1 MFFRYMVYSD
11 NLVLQGD
18 ETMNILQNIPLGAYK
33 INNSKIQ
40 QCNASGYT
48 ESGKKVGAA
57 NATVVQNAVNQDDN
71 IELSDTAKAFLKKS
85 EAKETTQWLDV
96 TKQGNGKYKISFDS
110 TAIISR
116 VLQQGYMMIDG
127 HQVTLDEKQLK
138 QLRNV
143 GLAMQKDR
151 EAVHNRMTL
160 EHDLAV
166 SRQQSD
172 AWKKQA
178 QSQNRAMNTATRMM
192 KGRKVSQDDEKE
204 LAQMFPELYRL
215 AKVAAAMEKIKEDQE
230 DHKISE
236 GNARQR
242 EEENTPKDYSVPQAG
257 DYPTYS
263 TDVNVEMTAGEL
275 QISSVREVTH
285 PAVNL

>member
-1 MFFRYMVYSD
+1 M
-11 NLVLQGD
+11 
-18 ETMNILQNIPLGAYK
+18 E
-33 INNSKIQ
+33 
-40 QCNASGYT
+40 
-48 ESGKKVGAA
+48 KVGTA
-57 NATVVQNAVNQDDN
+57 NATPVQNPVNQDDN
-71 IELSDTAKAFLKKS
+71 IELSDTAKAFLKKR
-85 EAKETTQWLDV
+85 EAKETT
-96 TKQGNGKYKISFDS
+96 NGLMLPSRAMVSDS

-127 HQVTLDEKQLK
+127 HQFILNEKQLK
-138 QLRNV
+138 QLRNA

-215 AKVAAAMEKIKEDQE
+215 AKEKIKEDQ
-230 DHKISE
+230 
-236 GNARQR
+236 
-242 EEENTPKDYSVPQAG
+242 
-257 DYPTYS
+257 
-263 TDVNVEMTAGEL
+263 
-275 QISSVREVTH
+275 
-285 PAVNL
+285 

>member
-1 MFFRYMVYSD
+1 
-11 NLVLQGD
+11 
-18 ETMNILQNIPLGAYK
+18 MNILQNIPLGAYK

-57 NATVVQNAVNQDDN
+57 NATVVQNVVNQDDN
-71 IELSDTAKAFLKKS
+71 IEVSDTAEAFLKKS
-85 EAKETTQWLDV
+85 ETKETTQWLDV

-116 VLQQGYMMIDG
+116 LLQQGYMMIDG
-127 HQVTLDEKQLK
+127 HQVTFDEKQLK
-138 QLRNV
+138 QFRNA

-160 EHDLAV
+160 EHELAV
-166 SRQQSD
+166 SRQQFG

-178 QSQNRAMNTATRMM
+178 QSQNRAMNTATSMM
-192 KGRKVSQDDEKE
+192 KGQKVSQDDEKE

-215 AKVAAAMEKIKEDQE
+215 AKEKIKEDQE
-230 DHKISE
+230 DRKIFE
-236 GNARQR
+236 ENARQR
-242 EEENTPKDYSVPQAG
+242 EEENTPKDYSVPQAV
-257 DYPTYS
+257 DYPTCKCRNGWWGIADKLCKRS
-263 TDVNVEMTAGEL
+263 N
-275 QISSVREVTH
+275 SSD
-285 PAVNL
+285 L

>member
-1 MFFRYMVYSD
+1 
-11 NLVLQGD
+11 
-18 ETMNILQNIPLGAYK
+18 
-33 INNSKIQ
+33 
-40 QCNASGYT
+40 
-48 ESGKKVGAA
+48 
-57 NATVVQNAVNQDDN
+57 
-71 IELSDTAKAFLKKS
+71 
-85 EAKETTQWLDV
+85 
-96 TKQGNGKYKISFDS
+96 
-110 TAIISR
+110 
-116 VLQQGYMMIDG
+116 MI
-127 HQVTLDEKQLK
+127 
-138 QLRNV
+138 
-143 GLAMQKDR
+143 
-151 EAVHNRMTL
+151 L

-192 KGRKVSQDDEKE
+192 KERKVSQDDEKE

-230 DHKISE
+230 DRKISE
-236 GNARQR
+236 ENARQR

-263 TDVNVEMTAGEL
+263 TDVNVEMISGEL

>member
-1 MFFRYMVYSD
+1 
-11 NLVLQGD
+11 
-18 ETMNILQNIPLGAYK
+18 
-33 INNSKIQ
+33 
-40 QCNASGYT
+40 
-48 ESGKKVGAA
+48 
-57 NATVVQNAVNQDDN
+57 
-71 IELSDTAKAFLKKS
+71 
-85 EAKETTQWLDV
+85 
-96 TKQGNGKYKISFDS
+96 
-110 TAIISR
+110 
-116 VLQQGYMMIDG
+116 MMIDG

-138 QLRNV
+138 QLRNA

-236 GNARQR
+236 ENARQR

-263 TDVNVEMTAGEL
+263 TDVNVEMTGGEL

>member
-1 MFFRYMVYSD
+1 
-11 NLVLQGD
+11 
-18 ETMNILQNIPLGAYK
+18 MNILQNIPLGAYK

-48 ESGKKVGAA
+48 DSGKKVGVA
-57 NATVVQNAVNQDDN
+57 NATVVQNTANQDDN
-71 IELSDTAKAFLKKS
+71 IELSDTAKSFLKKS
-85 EAKETTQWLDV
+85 ETKETTQWLDV

-138 QLRNV
+138 QLRNA

-160 EHDLAV
+160 EHDQAV

-172 AWKKQA
+172 AWKK
-178 QSQNRAMNTATRMM
+178 
-192 KGRKVSQDDEKE
+192 
-204 LAQMFPELYRL
+204 
-215 AKVAAAMEKIKEDQE
+215 
-230 DHKISE
+230 
-236 GNARQR
+236 
-242 EEENTPKDYSVPQAG
+242 
-257 DYPTYS
+257 
-263 TDVNVEMTAGEL
+263 
-275 QISSVREVTH
+275 
-285 PAVNL
+285 

>member
-1 MFFRYMVYSD
+1 
-11 NLVLQGD
+11 
-18 ETMNILQNIPLGAYK
+18 MNILQNIPLGAYK

-48 ESGKKVGAA
+48 ESGKKVGTA

-71 IELSDTAKAFLKKS
+71 IELSDTAKAFLNKS

-138 QLRNV
+138 QLRNA

-178 QSQNRAMNTATRMM
+178 QSQNRATRMM

-236 GNARQR
+236 ENARQR

-263 TDVNVEMTAGEL
+263 TDVNVGMTGGEL